1 MVRKNPEFTTDRL
14 IARELTESDIP
25 QMFHLHSNP
34 EVMKYIHAIEETID
48 ETRLTFARMMKY
60 HDKKEGMCLWS
71 VFLKESGA
79 YIGWV
84 ILKPLDNTSDIEI
97 GYRFLPEF
105 WGNGYATEISHRVCR
120 YGFQVLNLDK
130 IVGITHPENVSSQNV
145 LKKLGLNFIKIS
157 RYYGIE
163 VLFFEMI
170 NPYLAKQSL

>member
-1 MVRKNPEFTTDRL
+1 MDRENPEFTTDRL

-25 QMFHLHSNP
+25 QMFHLHSNY
-34 EVMKYIHAIEETID
+34 EVMKYIHAIEKTID
-48 ETRLTFARMMKY
+48 ETKLTYDRMLKY
-60 HDKKEGMCLWS
+60 HDKKEGMGLWS
-71 VFLKESGA
+71 VFLKDTGT

-105 WGNGYATEISHRVCR
+105 WGNGYATEISSRICR

-130 IVGITHPENVSSQNV
+130 IVGITHPENISSQNV

-157 RYYGIE
+157 RYYGVE
-163 VLFFEMI
+163 VHFFEMG
-170 NPYLAKQSL
+170 NPYLPKQSL